1 MPEASEDSH
10 VAGFRKR
17 FLLIVVGLALIA
29 LVAWRDLKPIGDDVL
44 RASWSLLFIVPLHL
58 VQLFFSGLA
67 WRCLIEAKALSRLTM
82 FCIRWIREAVNS
94 LLPLAQIG
102 GMLVSIRLVTQ
113 RGISVAAATASTT
126 LDTLTEAI
134 GHLAFILL
142 SLTLL
147 VLSGHTSPVIVWI
160 TEGVVLV
167 AIGLGALYA
176 AQSRGWL
183 WRLEAAIIRLGRRF
197 PILHL
202 QSLQGLDQEM
212 KQMLQNRR
220 RALES
225 IGLHFLSWILGGGE
239 VFVVLWAIG
248 VPVNLQQALII
259 ESLGTAARSIGF
271 VIPGGL
277 GVQEGGF
284 VLVCGLFGIHAD
296 AAVALSM
303 VKRLREVVAGVPGL
317 LLWQRAEFK

>member
-1 MPEASEDSH
+1 
-10 VAGFRKR
+10 
-17 FLLIVVGLALIA
+17 
-29 LVAWRDLKPIGDDVL
+29 
-44 RASWSLLFIVPLHL
+44 
-58 VQLFFSGLA
+58 
-67 WRCLIEAKALSRLTM
+67 M

-102 GMLVSIRLVTQ
+102 GMLVSIRLAAH

-126 LDTLTEAI
+126 LDTLTEAV

-147 VLSGHTSPVIVWI
+147 MLSGHTSPVTVWI

-183 WRLEAAIIRLGRRF
+183 WRLEATIVRLGQRF
-197 PILHL
+197 PVLHL
-202 QSLQGLDQEM
+202 QSLQGLDREM
-212 KQMLQNRR
+212 KQMLQDRR
-220 RALES
+220 RAMDA
-225 IGLHFLSWILGGGE
+225 IGLHFISWILGAGE

-248 VPVNLQQALII
+248 VPVDLKEALII

-317 LLWQRAEFK
+317 LLWQRAELK